1 MRVEWLSRISA
12 SAVAVLFGS
21 AAWTIMAF
29 GQEGDE
35 LEEIVVTGSYL
46 YTGVDSPS
54 PVSVIDGEDIRLEA
68 PQDLMQYFVTSV
80 PQNYSGDTGQQTGT
94 NGQPRVRGGGR
105 SAQINLRGIGDE
117 NTLTVINGRRSI
129 NSVID
134 GQGWPSPDLNA
145 MVPRIAI
152 GRTEILLDGGSAL
165 FGSDPVAG
173 VVNFITRD
181 DFRGFDFSF
190 DTRINEAVT
199 DANNYTFGAIW
210 GTGNETTNG
219 VFSIEFTET
228 DRIGIGDIEF
238 ADDPNPDV
246 TPETGTGLSTIQG
259 GAFDYVP
266 AMGMGL
272 SWVDPDCGNPELGPP
287 LEAKYPAAISDFTR
301 EVSSTTDATVCAQP
315 SGYTPGNVIQHDKKL
330 LTLYA
335 SAEHNFSEELR
346 AGVELNY
353 GRERI
358 AETDLWGDNIART
371 WAVPPGRLGTEF
383 AIPTHNPGYMR
394 AQSIVPTF
402 GTLRGMGVPTY
413 MEAETLPYGQEFDAF
428 TRSDH
433 LRAVFSLDGQLTGTW
448 EWSFD
453 VQTAYFQAYQGVRDM
468 LVANLPLAL
477 NGYGGSDCGVD
488 DPFNT
493 DVMPGTGFCHYY
505 NPFMSAGLPNAEALG
520 LANDRELVEWLSPN
534 RLDVFQNTFTSA
546 DFLVTGE
553 VGELAG
559 GPIGLAAGVATRRE
573 SMERDSDV
581 LANQGQLASVGTFN
595 DWSGKQSVNSV
606 FAEAA
611 LPVTDSVNVQL
622 AVRNE
627 EYHNGLSQTTPKV
640 AVNWT
645 ATDDLTVRASYG
657 TSFRGPSIV
666 HASASQI
673 IQGMGMGNAVVGGM
687 SYGAMGGI
695 SFIYEIAADP
705 DVKPQTADN
714 LSIGFDYDVTD
725 NHSVGA
731 TWVAFDFQDRIVT
744 PTAPTV
750 MSGTACL
757 NTDANGIPIVRG
769 GLITYVP
776 IDEGGCAVARDPAAP
791 LNIENVAR
799 IVGNVDN
806 LGYLDAEFLDVRAS
820 LNFDTAWGALRFGPQ
835 ASFTLKYEFPNA
847 LGGAGVE
854 VLCPEFVCD
863 AIGRNINATVGMGGG
878 FNGVTS
884 MPHWQGNFPVFL
896 TIRGDHTLR
905 LNANYRD
912 GLNAQYEDLSEEN
925 RSVFVHEEGQWVVSA
940 NYIHRFRNGASLNF
954 AVQNLFATEP
964 PDTQGARFF
973 RRLRE
978 YGIQYRQS
986 FDP

>member
-1 MRVEWLSRISA
+1 MDKPKGILRSVTAGL
-12 SAVAVLFGS
+12 LG
-21 AAWTIMAF
+21 AAMVFATAY
-29 GQEGDE
+29 GQEGEE

-80 PQNYSGDTGQQTGT
+80 PQNYSGDTSAQTGA

-181 DFRGFDFSF
+181 DFRGFDVSI

-199 DANNYTFGAIW
+199 DANDYTFGAIW
-210 GTGNETTNG
+210 GAGNETTSG
-219 VFSIEFTET
+219 IFSIEFTET

-238 ADDPNPDV
+238 ADDPDPDV
-246 TPETGTGLSTIQG
+246 TPETGTGLTVIQG
-259 GAFDYVP
+259 GAFDAP
-266 AMGMGL
+266 FRAT
-272 SWVDPDCGNPELGPP
+272 WVDPDCGNPELGPP
-287 LEAKYPAAISDFTR
+287 LLAKYPAVDADFTR
-301 EVSSTTDATVCAQP
+301 EVASTMDATVCAQP
-315 SGYTPGNVIQHDKKL
+315 SGYNPGNVIQHDKKL
-330 LTLYA
+330 LTLYT
-335 SAEHNFSEELR
+335 SAEHNFSDELR
-346 AGVELNY
+346 AGVELNF

-371 WAVPPGRLGTEF
+371 WAVPPILLGTDF
-383 AIPTHNPGYMR
+383 AIPTHNPGYQR
-394 AQSIVPTF
+394 AKSLDRRIGVA
-402 GTLRGMGVPTY
+402 RGMSVPVY
-413 MEAETLPYGQEFDAF
+413 MEAETLPYGEEFDAF
-428 TRSDH
+428 TRADH
-433 LRAVFSLDGQLTGTW
+433 LRAVFSLDGQLTGSW

-453 VQTAYFQAYQGVRDM
+453 VQTAYFQSYQGVRDM
-468 LVANLPLAL
+468 LKANLPLAL
-477 NGYGGSDCGVD
+477 NGYGGPDCGVS

-493 DVMPGTGFCHYY
+493 DVMPGVGFCHYY
-505 NPFMSAGLPNAEALG
+505 NPFMSSGLPNAESLG
-520 LANDRELVEWLSPN
+520 LANDREMVEWLSPN
-534 RLDVFQNTFTSA
+534 RLDVFQNNFTSA

-611 LPVTDSVNVQL
+611 LPLTDSVNVQL

-627 EYHNGLSQTTPKV
+627 EYDNGLSQTTPKV
-640 AVNWT
+640 ALNWT
-645 ATDDLTVRASYG
+645 ATDDLTLRASYG

-666 HASASQI
+666 HSSASQI
-673 IQGMGMGNAVVGGM
+673 IQGMNMANVTVGGM
-687 SYGAMGGI
+687 SFGAMGGI
-695 SFIYEIAADP
+695 SFIYEIASNP

-714 LSIGFDYDVTD
+714 LSIGFDYDITD

-750 MSGTACL
+750 MNGANCL
-757 NTDANGIPIVRG
+757 NTNANGIPQLSG
-769 GLITYVP
+769 GMIQYVSV
-776 IDEGGCAVARDPAAP
+776 DDGGCVVARDPNAP
-791 LNIENVAR
+791 LTIENVAR
-799 IVGNVDN
+799 VVGLVNN
-806 LGYLDAEFLDVRAS
+806 LGYLDAEFLDVRAA
-820 LNFDTAWGALRFGPQ
+820 LNFDTAWGALRFTPQ

-847 LGGAGVE
+847 LMGAGVE
-854 VLCPEFVCD
+854 VLCEEFVCD

-884 MPHWQGNFPVFL
+884 MPHWQGNMPLLL

-912 GLNAQYEDLSEEN
+912 GLNAQYEDLSEEDKSIFN
-925 RSVFVHEEGQWVVSA
+925 HEEGQWIISA
-940 NYIHRFRNGASLNF
+940 NYIHRFNNGASLNF
-954 AVQNLFATEP
+954 SVRNLFATEP
-964 PDTQGARFF
+964 PETQGARFF

-978 YGIQYRQS
+978 YGLQYRQS

>member
-1 MRVEWLSRISA
+1 MDKPKGILRSVTVGLLGTA
-12 SAVAVLFGS
+12 MVVAT
-21 AAWTIMAF
+21 AY
-29 GQEGDE
+29 GQEGEE

-80 PQNYSGDTGQQTGT
+80 PQNYSGDTSAQTGL

-105 SAQINLRGIGDE
+105 SAQVNLRGIGDE

-181 DFRGFDFSF
+181 DFRGFDVSI

-199 DANNYTFGAIW
+199 DANDYTFGAIW
-210 GTGNETTNG
+210 GAGNETTSG
-219 VFSIEFTET
+219 IFSIEFTET

-238 ADDPNPDV
+238 ADDPDPDV
-246 TPETGTGLSTIQG
+246 TPETGTGLTVIQG
-259 GAFDYVP
+259 GAFDAP
-266 AMGMGL
+266 FRAT
-272 SWVDPDCGNPELGPP
+272 WVDPDCGNPELGPP
-287 LEAKYPAAISDFTR
+287 LLARYPAVDADFTR
-301 EVSSTTDATVCAQP
+301 EVASPSVATVCAQP
-315 SGYTPGNVIQHDKKL
+315 SGYNPGNVIQHDKKL
-330 LTLYA
+330 LTLYT
-335 SAEHNFSEELR
+335 SAEHNFSDALR
-346 AGVELNY
+346 AGIELNF

-371 WAVPPGRLGTEF
+371 WAVPPIRLGTDY
-383 AIPTHNPGYMR
+383 AIPTHNPGYVR
-394 AQSIVPTF
+394 AKSMIRSF
-402 GTLRGMGVPTY
+402 GTAMGMSVPVY
-413 MEAETLPYGQEFDAF
+413 MEAETLPYGQEVDAF
-428 TRSDH
+428 TRADH
-433 LRAVFSLDGQLTGTW
+433 LRAVFSLDGQLTGSW

-453 VQTAYFQAYQGVRDM
+453 VQTAYFQSYQGVRDM
-468 LVANLPLAL
+468 LKANLPLAL
-477 NGYGGSDCGVD
+477 NGYGGPDCGVS

-493 DVMPGTGFCHYY
+493 DIMPGVGFCHYY
-505 NPFMSAGLPNAEALG
+505 NPFMSAGLPNAASLG
-520 LANDRELVEWLSPN
+520 LANDREMVEWLSPN
-534 RLDVFQNTFTSA
+534 RLDVFQNNFTSG
-546 DFLVTGE
+546 DFLITGE

-581 LANQGQLASVGTFN
+581 LANQGQLATVGTFN

-611 LPVTDSVNVQL
+611 LPLTDSVNVQL

-627 EYHNGLSQTTPKV
+627 EYDNGLSQTTPKV
-640 AVNWT
+640 ALNWT
-645 ATDDLTVRASYG
+645 ATDDLTLRASYG

-666 HASASQI
+666 HSSASQI
-673 IQGMGMGNAVVGGM
+673 IQGMNMGNVTVGGM
-687 SYGAMGGI
+687 SFGAMGGI
-695 SFIYEIAADP
+695 SFIYEIAANP

-714 LSIGFDYDVTD
+714 LSIGFDYDITD

-750 MSGTACL
+750 MNAAACL
-757 NTDANGIPIVRG
+757 NTNANGIPQLSR
-769 GLITYVP
+769 GLIQYVSV
-776 IDEGGCAVARDPAAP
+776 ENGGCAVPRDPNAP
-791 LNIENVAR
+791 ITIDNVAR
-799 IVGNVDN
+799 IVGFVDN
-806 LGYLDAEFLDVRAS
+806 LGYLDAEFLDVRAA
-820 LNFDTAWGALRFGPQ
+820 LNFDTAWGALRFTPQ

-847 LGGAGVE
+847 LMGAGVE
-854 VLCPEFVCD
+854 VLCEEFVCD

-884 MPHWQGNFPVFL
+884 MPHWQGNMPLLL

-912 GLNAQYEDLSEEN
+912 SLNAQYEDLSEEDKSIFN
-925 RSVFVHEEGQWVVSA
+925 HEEGQWIISA
-940 NYIHRFRNGASLNF
+940 NYIHRFNNGASLNF
-954 AVQNLFATEP
+954 SVRNLFATEP
-964 PDTQGARFF
+964 PETQGARFF

-978 YGIQYRQS
+978 YGLQYRQS

>member
-1 MRVEWLSRISA
+1 MNKQHGFICRLMA
-12 SAVAVLFGS
+12 CLLGAVLMMGT
-21 AAWTIMAF
+21 AW

-210 GTGNETTNG
+210 GAGNETSSG

-335 SAEHNFSEELR
+335 SAEHNFSDELR

-394 AQSIVPTF
+394 AQSRVPSLGTF
-402 GTLRGMGVPTY
+402 RGMGVPTY

-433 LRAVFSLDGQLTGTW
+433 LRAVFSLDGQLTGSW
-448 EWSFD
+448 EWNFD

-520 LANDRELVEWLSPN
+520 LANDREMVEWLSPN

-611 LPVTDSVNVQL
+611 LPLTDSVNVQL

-757 NTDANGIPIVRG
+757 NTDSNGIPIVSG
-769 GLITYVP
+769 GRITYVP
-776 IDEGGCAVARDPAAP
+776 IDEGGCAVARDPTAP

-820 LNFDTAWGALRFGPQ
+820 LNFDTAWGALRFAPQ

-863 AIGRNINATVGMGGG
+863 AIGRDINATVGMGGG

-884 MPHWQGNFPVFL
+884 MPHWQGNFPLFL

-912 GLNAQYEDLSEEN
+912 SLNAQFEDLSEEN
-925 RSVFVHEEGQWVVSA
+925 RSVFNHENGQWIVSA
-940 NYIHRFRNGASLNF
+940 NYIHRFGNGASLNF
-954 AVQNLFATEP
+954 AVQNLFATDP

>member
-1 MRVEWLSRISA
+1 MRVDRLTRITA
-12 SAVAVLFGS
+12 GALAVLLGS
-21 AAWTIMAF
+21 ATWSVPATAQQ
-29 GQEGDE
+29 GEE

-80 PQNYSGDTGQQTGT
+80 PQNYSGDTGAQTGG

-117 NTLTVINGRRSI
+117 NTLTVVNGRRSI

-181 DFRGFDFSF
+181 EFRGFDFSF

-210 GTGNETTNG
+210 GAGNENTSG
-219 VFSIEFTET
+219 VLAIEFTET

-238 ADDPNPDV
+238 ADDPDPDV
-246 TPETGTGLSTIQG
+246 TPETGTGLTTIQG

-272 SWVDPDCGNPELGPP
+272 SWVDPDCGNRELGTP
-287 LEAKYPAAISDFTR
+287 LQANYPAAITDFTR
-301 EVSSTTDATVCAQP
+301 EVASTTEATVCAQP
-315 SGYTPGNVIQHDKKL
+315 SGYNPGNVIQHDKKL

-335 SAEHNFSEELR
+335 SAEHNFSDELR

-371 WAVPPGRLGTEF
+371 WAVPPGRLGTQF
-383 AIPTHNPGYMR
+383 AIPIHNPGYMR
-394 AQSIVPTF
+394 AKSLVPAF
-402 GTLRGMGVPTY
+402 GSSMGMGVPVY

-433 LRAVFSLDGQLTGTW
+433 LRAVFSIDGQLAGNW
-448 EWSFD
+448 EWNFD

-477 NGYGGSDCGVD
+477 NGYGGSDCGVA

-493 DVMPGTGFCHYY
+493 DVTPGTGFCHYY
-505 NPFMSAGLPNAEALG
+505 NPFMSAGLPNAETLG
-520 LANDRELVEWLSPN
+520 LANDREMVEWLSPN

-595 DWSGKQSVNSV
+595 DWSGKQSVNAV

-611 LPVTDSVNVQL
+611 LPLSDSVNVQL

-627 EYHNGLSQTTPKV
+627 EYQNGLSQTTPKI
-640 AVNWT
+640 ALNWT
-645 ATDDLTVRASYG
+645 ATDDLTMRASYG

-666 HASASQI
+666 HASASQV

-695 SFIYEIAADP
+695 SFIYEIAANP

-714 LSIGFDYDVTD
+714 LSVGFDYDVTD

-731 TWVAFDFQDRIVT
+731 TWVTFDFQDRIVT

-757 NTDANGIPIVRG
+757 NTNANGVPIVAG

-776 IDEGGCAVARDPAAP
+776 ISEGGCAIARDPTAP
-791 LNIENVAR
+791 LTIANVAR

-806 LGYLDAEFLDVRAS
+806 LGYLEAEFLDIRAS
-820 LNFDTAWGALRFGPQ
+820 LNFDTAWGALRFSPQ
-835 ASFTLKYEFPNA
+835 ASFTLNYEFPNA

-854 VLCPEFVCD
+854 VLCEDFICD

-884 MPHWQGNFPVFL
+884 MPHWQGNFPLFL

-912 GLNAQYEDLSEEN
+912 GLNAQYEDLSEEAK
-925 RSVFVHEEGQWVVSA
+925 SVFIHEEGQWVVSA

>member
-1 MRVEWLSRISA
+1 MACLLG
-12 SAVAVLFGS
+12 AVLMMGT
-21 AAWTIMAF
+21 AW

-210 GTGNETTNG
+210 GAGNETSSG

-335 SAEHNFSEELR
+335 SAEHNFSDELR

-394 AQSIVPTF
+394 AQSRVPSF
-402 GTLRGMGVPTY
+402 GTFRGMGVPTY

-433 LRAVFSLDGQLTGTW
+433 LRAVFSLDGQLTGSW
-448 EWSFD
+448 EWNFD

-520 LANDRELVEWLSPN
+520 LANDREMVEWLSPN

-611 LPVTDSVNVQL
+611 LPLTDSVNVQL

-757 NTDANGIPIVRG
+757 NTDANGIPIVSG
-769 GLITYVP
+769 GRITYVP
-776 IDEGGCAVARDPAAP
+776 IDEGGCAVARDPTAP

-820 LNFDTAWGALRFGPQ
+820 LNFDTAWGALRFAPQ

-863 AIGRNINATVGMGGG
+863 AIGRDINATVGMGGG

-884 MPHWQGNFPVFL
+884 MPHWQGNFPLFL

-912 GLNAQYEDLSEEN
+912 SLNAQFEDLSEEN
-925 RSVFVHEEGQWVVSA
+925 RSVFNHENGQWIVSA
-940 NYIHRFRNGASLNF
+940 NYIHRFGNGASLNF
-954 AVQNLFATEP
+954 AVQNLFATDP

>member
-1 MRVEWLSRISA
+1 MDKPKGILRNMTAGLLGTAMV
-12 SAVAVLFGS
+12 VAT
-21 AAWTIMAF
+21 AY
-29 GQEGDE
+29 GQEGEE

-80 PQNYSGDTGQQTGT
+80 PQNYSGDTGQQTGG

-181 DFRGFDFSF
+181 DFRGFDVSI

-199 DANNYTFGAIW
+199 DANDYTFGAIW
-210 GTGNETTNG
+210 GAGNETTSG
-219 VFSIEFTET
+219 IFSIEFTET

-238 ADDPNPDV
+238 ADDPDPDV
-246 TPETGTGLSTIQG
+246 TPETGTGLTVIQG
-259 GAFDYVP
+259 GAFDAP
-266 AMGMGL
+266 AMGT
-272 SWVDPDCGNPELGPP
+272 WVDPDCGNPELGPP
-287 LEAKYPAAISDFTR
+287 LLAKYPAIDTDFTR
-301 EVSSTTDATVCAQP
+301 EVASPSVATVCAQP
-315 SGYTPGNVIQHDKKL
+315 SGYNPGNVIQHDKKL
-330 LTLYA
+330 LTLYT
-335 SAEHNFSEELR
+335 SAEHNFSDELR
-346 AGVELNY
+346 AGVELNF

-371 WAVPPGRLGTEF
+371 WAVPPILLGTDF

-394 AQSIVPTF
+394 AKSMVPAF
-402 GTLRGMGVPTY
+402 GTAMGMGVPVY
-413 MEAETLPYGQEFDAF
+413 MEAETLPYGEEFDAF
-428 TRSDH
+428 TRADH
-433 LRAVFSLDGQLTGTW
+433 LRAVFSLDGQLTGSW

-453 VQTAYFQAYQGVRDM
+453 VQTAYFQSYQGVRDM
-468 LVANLPLAL
+468 LKANLPLAL
-477 NGYGGSDCGVD
+477 NGYGGPDCGVS

-493 DVMPGTGFCHYY
+493 DVTPGAGFCHYY
-505 NPFMSAGLPNAEALG
+505 NPFMSAGLPNAESLG
-520 LANDRELVEWLSPN
+520 LANDREMVEWLSPN
-534 RLDVFQNTFTSA
+534 RLDVFQNNFTSG
-546 DFLVTGE
+546 DFLITGE
-553 VGELAG
+553 AGELAG

-611 LPVTDSVNVQL
+611 LPLTDSVNVQL

-627 EYHNGLSQTTPKV
+627 EYDNGLSQTTPKV
-640 AVNWT
+640 ALNWT
-645 ATDDLTVRASYG
+645 ATDDLTLRASYG

-666 HASASQI
+666 HSSASQI
-673 IQGMGMGNAVVGGM
+673 IQGMNMANVTVGGM

-695 SFIYEIAADP
+695 SFIYEIASNP
-705 DVKPQTADN
+705 DVKLQTADN
-714 LSIGFDYDVTD
+714 LSIGFDYDITD
-725 NHSVGA
+725 NHSIGA

-750 MSGTACL
+750 MNGANCL
-757 NTDANGIPIVRG
+757 NTNANGIPQLSG
-769 GLITYVP
+769 GMIQYVSV
-776 IDEGGCAVARDPAAP
+776 DDGGCVVARDPNAP
-791 LNIENVAR
+791 LTIENVAR
-799 IVGNVDN
+799 VVGLVNN
-806 LGYLDAEFLDVRAS
+806 LGYLDAEFLDVRAA
-820 LNFDTAWGALRFGPQ
+820 LNFDTAWGALRFTPQ

-847 LGGAGVE
+847 LMGAGVE
-854 VLCPEFVCD
+854 VLCEEFVCD

-884 MPHWQGNFPVFL
+884 MPHWQGNMPLLL

-912 GLNAQYEDLSEEN
+912 GLNAQYEDLSEEDKSIFN
-925 RSVFVHEEGQWVVSA
+925 HEEGQWIISA
-940 NYIHRFRNGASLNF
+940 NYIHRFNNGASLNF
-954 AVQNLFATEP
+954 SVRNLFATEP
-964 PDTQGARFF
+964 PETQGARFF

-978 YGIQYRQS
+978 YGLQYRQS

>member
-1 MRVEWLSRISA
+1 MKKQHGFICRLMA
-12 SAVAVLFGS
+12 CLLGAVLMMGT
-21 AAWTIMAF
+21 AW

-210 GTGNETTNG
+210 GAGNETSSG

-335 SAEHNFSEELR
+335 SAEHNFSDELR

-394 AQSIVPTF
+394 AQSRVPSF
-402 GTLRGMGVPTY
+402 GTFRGMGVPTY

-433 LRAVFSLDGQLTGTW
+433 LRAVFSLDGQLTGSW
-448 EWSFD
+448 EWNFD

-520 LANDRELVEWLSPN
+520 LANDREMVEWLSPN

-611 LPVTDSVNVQL
+611 LPLTDSVNVQL

-757 NTDANGIPIVRG
+757 NTDANGIPIVSG
-769 GLITYVP
+769 GRITYVP
-776 IDEGGCAVARDPAAP
+776 IDEGGCAVARDPTAP

-820 LNFDTAWGALRFGPQ
+820 LNFDTAWGALRFAPQ

-863 AIGRNINATVGMGGG
+863 AIGRDINATVGMGGG

-884 MPHWQGNFPVFL
+884 MPHWQGNFPLFL

-912 GLNAQYEDLSEEN
+912 SLNAQFEDLSEEN
-925 RSVFVHEEGQWVVSA
+925 RSVFNHENGQWIVSA
-940 NYIHRFRNGASLNF
+940 NYIHRFGNGASLNF
-954 AVQNLFATEP
+954 AVQNLFATDP